1 MTQDEMWL
9 LKEKYMGERTE
20 GFFSDCARL
29 KLSEP
34 LAYVI
39 GSIPFLNTTIHL
51 DTPIRRAGLPVGQA
65 GPRPL
70 IPRTETEYWVDE
82 TIKEIKKNSA
92 IQHPKI
98 LDLCAGS
105 GCIGV
110 SVLKEV
116 KNAYVDFV
124 EVETSHHAIILK
136 NIKENGIKTSRA
148 HIFGGDL
155 FKNIP
160 GTYDYILTNPPYID
174 KTLHRTE
181 ASVNAFEPEKA
192 LYGGQDGM
200 EIIARI
206 IASAPLYLE
215 KNGVLVIEH
224 EPEQVSTIQ
233 TLAKENGFTSA
244 TFPDQFGVLRYTR
257 LTRTN

>member
-9 LKEKYMGERTE
+9 LTEKHAGEKTE
-20 GFFSDCARL
+20 GFFADCARL

-51 DTPIRRAGLPVGQA
+51 DSH
-65 GPRPL
+65 PL

-82 TIKEIKKNSA
+82 IIKEIRKNSA
-92 IQHPKI
+92 VDHPKI

-110 SVLKEV
+110 AVLKEIR
-116 KNAYVDFV
+116 NAYVDFV
-124 EVETSHHAIILK
+124 EVETVHHATILK
-136 NIKENGIKTSRA
+136 NIEKNGIDTSRTK
-148 HIFGGDL
+148 ILGGDL
-155 FKNIP
+155 FENTS

-174 KTLHRTE
+174 KTLGRTDE
-181 ASVNAFEPEKA
+181 NVQAFEPEKA
-192 LYGGQDGM
+192 LYGGKGGM

-206 IASAPLYLE
+206 IENASLYLE
-215 KNGVLVIEH
+215 KDGVLIIEH
-224 EPEQVSTIQ
+224 EPEQVSTID
-233 TLAKENGFTSA
+233 TLAQSKGFTS
-244 TFPDQFGVLRYTR
+244 TTLPDQFGVFRYTR
-257 LTRTN
+257 LTRIR

>member
-9 LKEKYMGERTE
+9 LKEKHGGMETE
-20 GFFSDCARL
+20 GFFEDCARL

-51 DTPIRRAGLPVGQA
+51 DLPAGQA

-70 IPRTETEYWVDE
+70 IPRTETEYWVE
-82 TIKEIKKNSA
+82 KTIAEIKKNPA
-92 IQHPKI
+92 IEHPKI

-116 KNAYVDFV
+116 KNSYVDFV
-124 EVETSHHAIILK
+124 EIETSHHTTILK
-136 NIKENGIKTSRA
+136 NIEENGIDTSRA

-155 FKNIP
+155 FENIP

-174 KTLHRTE
+174 KSLGRTE
-181 ASVNAFEPEKA
+181 GSVQAFEPEKA
-192 LYGGQDGM
+192 LYGGMEGM
-200 EIIARI
+200 EVITRI
-206 IASAPLYLE
+206 IENASLYLE
-215 KNGVLVIEH
+215 KKGVLIIEH

-233 TLAKENGFTSA
+233 ILAQSNNFIGTA
-244 TFPDQFGVLRYTR
+244 LPDQFGVLRFTR
-257 LTRTN
+257 LTRIR